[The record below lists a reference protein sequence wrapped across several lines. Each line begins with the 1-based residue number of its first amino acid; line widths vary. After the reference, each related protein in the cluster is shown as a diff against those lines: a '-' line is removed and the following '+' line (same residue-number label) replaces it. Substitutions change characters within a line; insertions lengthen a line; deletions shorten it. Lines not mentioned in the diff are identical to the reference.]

1 MKSIEFDSDTAANLV
16 IHDRMMNGDNLDN
29 LKFIITYGFKGVV
42 NMTDEELMQK
52 VVDSYEHE
60 IREDESVSDFINRKK
75 NEIPNYLD

>member
-16 IHDRMMNGDNLDN
+16 IHDWMMNGDNLDN

-52 VVDSYEHE
+52 VIDSYEHE

-75 NEIPNYLD
+75 NEIS

>member
-16 IHDRMMNGDNLDN
+16 IHDWMMNGDNLDN

-52 VVDSYEHE
+52 VIDSYEHE

>member
-16 IHDRMMNGDNLDN
+16 IHDWMMNRDNLDN

-52 VVDSYEHE
+52 VIDSYEHE